1 MNISDQYIDRLMEA
15 AAENSDKKKAEAR
28 KCLLD
33 FAGAALGGASVLR
46 EKEDAFLSLQ
56 PPCEGATVIN
66 LGRKASLQNAA
77 LLNGMSA
84 HVFDIDDGNRLTS
97 IHLGAP
103 IISAILSVAEWRGLT
118 VGDVL
123 RGIIVGYEAA
133 NRMGK
138 CIQPHHRKRGFH
150 ASGTCGTIGAALGVA
165 AALSYDREKMK
176 TTLSA
181 ACTSAAGL
189 LEMQENVSLLKPMNI
204 GRAAHDGVTAAMMAD
219 AGFLGPVDPLCGK
232 FGFISAYADNYNTDF
247 LTTENLPD
255 GLTVLGSYHK
265 IHASCRHT
273 HGAVDA
279 AREIMKGHDA
289 KDVRHVS
296 IRMYEQGI
304 KGHDHTEVAS
314 PVSGKMS
321 VPFAVAM
328 AIVRDSVGFSDF
340 TEENIFNSEIQRICK
355 ASEVICDD
363 ALTAQAPG
371 IREQI
376 VTIDF
381 ADGTS
386 ETKSVKYP
394 KGEPEY
400 PLTDEDIRR
409 KARDLA
415 LCGGIPEERIS
426 TISDITLTAA
436 EDLPIGSLIN
446 KLA

>member
-1 MNISDQYIDRLMEA
+1 MNISDMYIERLCEA
-15 AAENSDKKKAEAR
+15 AAEQNEAKKKEAR

-33 FAGAALGGASVLR
+33 FAGAALGGAAALF
-46 EKEDAFLSLQ
+46 EKEEAYLSQQ

-66 LGRKASLQNAA
+66 HGKKTSLQNAA
-77 LLNGMSA
+77 LLNGMNA

-103 IISAILSVAEWRGLT
+103 VISAVLAAAEWKGLT
-118 VGDVL
+118 LGDVL
-123 RGIIVGYEAA
+123 RGIITGYEAA

-165 AALSYDREKMK
+165 AALFYDRGQMK

-189 LEMQENVSLLKPMNI
+189 LEMQENSSLLKPMNI
-204 GRAAHDGVTAAMMAD
+204 GRAAHDGVTAAMMAG
-219 AGFLGPVDPLCGK
+219 AGFVGPQDPLMGK
-232 FGFISAYADNYNTDF
+232 FGFIPAYADDCNTDF
-247 LTTENLPD
+247 LTTDELPEN
-255 GLTVLGSYHK
+255 LTVLGSYHK
-265 IHASCRHT
+265 IYASCRHT

-279 AREIMKGHDA
+279 AREIMKGRDS

-314 PVSGKMS
+314 AVSGKMS

-328 AIVRDSVGFSDF
+328 AVVRDSVGFSDF
-340 TEENIFNSEIQRICK
+340 TDENIFDEEIQRICK
-355 ASEVICDD
+355 ASEVIRDD

-371 IREQI
+371 IREQT

-381 ADGTS
+381 ASGES
-386 ETKSVKYP
+386 VTKSVKYP

-400 PLTDEDIRR
+400 PLTDEDLRL
-409 KARDLA
+409 KVRDLA
-415 LCGGIPEERIS
+415 LCGGISPDRIEKLCS
-426 TISDITLTAA
+426 MALTAGESSA
-436 EDLPIGSLIN
+436 AGNFI
-446 KLA
+446 KYLA